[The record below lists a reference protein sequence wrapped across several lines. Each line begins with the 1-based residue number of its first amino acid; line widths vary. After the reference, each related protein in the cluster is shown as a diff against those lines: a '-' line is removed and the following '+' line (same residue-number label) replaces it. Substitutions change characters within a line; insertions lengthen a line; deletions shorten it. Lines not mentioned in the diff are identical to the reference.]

1 MWPRSRSGHRPSPP
15 CPVHF
20 GGGCMRPQR
29 RRVREKYS
37 ASSGANQRSFL
48 QGESLTPRSL
58 SFIPPPPFLHSH
70 SFPSQLSL
78 PPVLLTLSFGFSRAV
93 SRAGFRCMAL
103 PAVSL
108 PQSPV
113 SEFPAHP
120 ARPQQLFGKPLL
132 TGTCHRTVDYCA
144 PVLALPAV
152 GRHIGTYP
160 VVKVL
165 HHQSTT
171 GSQCEASVDA

>member
-58 SFIPPPPFLHSH
+58 SFIPPPP
-70 SFPSQLSL
+70 PL
-78 PPVLLTLSFGFSRAV
+78 PPFPFLPLPIVPPSRAAHAFVWLFTCSVACRLPLSGPSRRQPPAV
-93 SRAGFRCMAL
+93 SRLRIPRPPRPSSATLRK
-103 PAVSL
+103 AVAYRHV
-108 PQSPV
+108 SP
-113 SEFPAHP
+113 HG
-120 ARPQQLFGKPLL
+120 RLL
-132 TGTCHRTVDYCA
+132 CPYSCA
-144 PVLALPAV
+144 P
-152 GRHIGTYP
+152 GT
-160 VVKVL
+160 
-165 HHQSTT
+165 
-171 GSQCEASVDA
+171 